1 MVPFCIAAAFLSILL
16 WAAGMANVDGDA
28 IKAEPAFKSAVLST
42 TASGWASQI
51 GSAQTC
57 MSC

>member
-1 MVPFCIAAAFLSILL
+1 LL